1 MIFEQLHH
9 LTLEDMQGLKPIKEE
24 TMTLEL
30 EKMRPFELMLR
41 K

>member
-9 LTLEDMQGLKPIKEE
+9 LTLEDMRGLKLIKEE

-30 EKMRPFELMLR
+30 EKMQPFELMLR

>member
-9 LTLEDMQGLKPIKEE
+9 LTLEDMRGSKPTREE
-24 TMTLEL
+24 TMTSEL
-30 EKMRPFELMLR
+30 VKMQPFELMLR